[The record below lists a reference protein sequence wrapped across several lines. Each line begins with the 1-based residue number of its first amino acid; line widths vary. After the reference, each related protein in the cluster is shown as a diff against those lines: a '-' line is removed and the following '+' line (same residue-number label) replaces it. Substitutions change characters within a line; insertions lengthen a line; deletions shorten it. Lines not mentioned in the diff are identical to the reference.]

1 MYMYMSVTPRTLR
14 PCSRRYTY
22 TFSVYVHVYICIMV
36 YILCICIC
44 QWPRGPCSQRY
55 MYTWVYLYVKGGHL
69 SNFFF
74 GVIHAPR
81 GDVSLLACTAAKHT
95 ILYVYVYMCMCV
107 CVCVCVD
114 ALLLA
119 CTAAR
124 HTHPMYVYICVYI
137 YINDFSEFLAD
148 ASYTHTHR
156 HHATAKPRLP
166 ISARPA
172 SSRRG
177 IRSQK
182 YSISGIMS

>member
-1 MYMYMSVTPRTLR
+1 MYVVCIYICPILYVYVYVYCMYMYMSVTPRTLR

-81 GDVSLLACTAAKHT
+81 GDVSLLACTAA
-95 ILYVYVYMCMCV
+95 
-107 CVCVCVD
+107 
-114 ALLLA
+114 
-119 CTAAR
+119 R

>member
-1 MYMYMSVTPRTLR
+1 MAPRAVL
-14 PCSRRYTY
+14 PA
-22 TFSVYVHVYICIMV
+22 VYVHMGIF
-36 YILCICIC
+36 IC
-44 QWPRGPCSQRY
+44 QGWP
-55 MYTWVYLYVKGGHL
+55 LI